1 MAFSVAG
8 KRVIVAGGGRSGVAA
23 AELLV
28 SRGAHVTLSD
38 TSAALAGGEH
48 LRALG
53 VTVDLGPHRPEA
65 FRAADL
71 IVLSPGVPPTQE
83 AIASAREAGVA
94 IIGEVEL
101 ASRFLQGPVI
111 AITGT
116 KGKSTTTTL
125 TARMLEAA
133 GLDVTAGGN
142 LGTAL
147 SGQVAATHPGALHVV
162 EVSSFQLES
171 IETFHPWIAV
181 LLNLSP
187 DHLDR
192 HASFEEYAAAKARIF
207 ANQASDDWAVVNA
220 DDAAALELARGARAR
235 RFDFGLDSTPV
246 DGVTVEGGA
255 IVRRDGGT
263 AAPLMPL
270 TSVRLPGRHL
280 LSDVLAATAVGCLA
294 GIPAAAMR
302 RAVEDFR
309 GLEHALEQVADIQSV
324 R

>member
-38 TSAALAGGEH
+38 TSAALQGGEH

-53 VTVDLGPHRPEA
+53 VTVDLGPHRSEA

-71 IVLSPGVPPTQE
+71 IVLSPGVPPTQD
-83 AIASAREAGVA
+83 AVVSAREAGVA
-94 IIGEVEL
+94 VIGEVEL

-125 TARMLEAA
+125 
-133 GLDVTAGGN
+133 
-142 LGTAL
+142 TAL

-207 ANQASDDWAVVNA
+207 TNQAADDWAVVNA

-246 DGVTVEGGA
+246 DGVTVEGGV